1 MEEKKST
8 PIEEFLRNIFLA
20 YERNGIHMSLNKIEG
35 NIVYLNIDKR
45 CGG

>member
-1 MEEKKST
+1 MNEKKST
-8 PIEEFLRNIFLA
+8 PIEEFLKNILLA
-20 YERNGIHMSLNKIEG
+20 YERNGIRMSLNKIEN